1 MPVAH
6 SVLRPTAAE
15 ERKVKTGRG
24 RTAGGGIVCI
34 IGALDRM
41 ADANATP
48 VMHERMSE
56 LMTEWG
62 PVKSSK
68 SKLASH
74 RETEYLNN

>member
-1 MPVAH
+1 M
-6 SVLRPTAAE
+6 
-15 ERKVKTGRG
+15 
-24 RTAGGGIVCI
+24 CI